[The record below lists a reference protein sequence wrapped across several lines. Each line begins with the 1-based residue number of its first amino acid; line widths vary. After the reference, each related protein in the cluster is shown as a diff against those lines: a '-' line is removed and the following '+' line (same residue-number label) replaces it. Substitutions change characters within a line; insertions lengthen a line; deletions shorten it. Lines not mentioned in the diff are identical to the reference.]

1 MSEGKAAT
9 VRRAS
14 AASRNV
20 ATVFALLVAT
30 LAGGCAANATGKTTP
45 PAHTASATHAAQPT
59 GTPAPALAQIADF
72 AQFGQQ
78 LTDAMTSG
86 SWDRMAPLIS
96 PAFSFQTALDF
107 PDPQLAGRLV
117 LAPDA
122 ASGLQKLYTSAGG
135 WSLNG
140 DVPQALGCYGGGH
153 PANQLLGFSNGGAD
167 WLLLGFDR
175 WQGYWL
181 VSWAYQDS
189 TGWNGRCLSG

>member
-1 MSEGKAAT
+1 MSEGKAAA
-9 VRRAS
+9 VKRAG

-20 ATVFALLVAT
+20 AAACALLVAT
-30 LAGGCAANATGKTTP
+30 QVGGCDANATGKVTP
-45 PAHTASATHAAQPT
+45 PAHSAAVTHAAQPT
-59 GTPAPALAQIADF
+59 NMPAPALAQIADLS
-72 AQFGQQ
+72 QFRQQ
-78 LTDAMTSG
+78 LADAMTSG

-107 PDPQLAGRLV
+107 LDPQLAGRLV

-122 ASGLQKLYTSAGG
+122 ASGLQTLYTSAGG

-140 DVPQALGCYGGGH
+140 DVARALGCYGGGH
-153 PANQLLGFSNGGAD
+153 PADQLLGFSNGGAD

-189 TGWNGRCLSG
+189 TGWNGRCLAG